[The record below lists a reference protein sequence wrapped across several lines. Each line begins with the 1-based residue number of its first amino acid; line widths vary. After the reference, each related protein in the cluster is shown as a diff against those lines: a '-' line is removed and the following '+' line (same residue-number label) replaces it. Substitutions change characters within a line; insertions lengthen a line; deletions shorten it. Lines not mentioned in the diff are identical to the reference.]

1 MDFSLTEENTA
12 VFDMAYEFGQEFI
25 APNALTWEKEGTIPK
40 ELWKKAG
47 SLGLGDRKSVV

>member
-25 APNALTWEKEGTIPK
+25 EPNALTWEKEGTIPRNYGK
-40 ELWKKAG
+40 RPDL
-47 SLGLGDRKSVV
+47 